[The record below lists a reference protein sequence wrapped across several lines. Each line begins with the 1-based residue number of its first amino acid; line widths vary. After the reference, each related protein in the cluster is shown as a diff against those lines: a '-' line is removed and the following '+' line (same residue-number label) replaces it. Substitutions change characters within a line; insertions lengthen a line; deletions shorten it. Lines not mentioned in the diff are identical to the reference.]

1 MGLGFKARQEEQCVY
16 LVLDSEALYDAV
28 RDTVADLGLPL
39 VRVQQERRRLEDI
52 FREPDQVPP
61 PATGGVQ

>member
-1 MGLGFKARQEEQCVY
+1 MY